1 MMFFINSLV
10 KFAESQVLKF
20 LINAE
25 LPLAIRDIMDRYNY
39 VPSDQNYQN
48 RTGIHDRQPTVQE
61 LQKISCKQNEI
72 FFLALD
78 ALTAMIIKGRM
89 L

>member
-1 MMFFINSLV
+1 
-10 KFAESQVLKF
+10 
-20 LINAE
+20 
-25 LPLAIRDIMDRYNY
+25 MDRYNY

-89 L
+89 LQ